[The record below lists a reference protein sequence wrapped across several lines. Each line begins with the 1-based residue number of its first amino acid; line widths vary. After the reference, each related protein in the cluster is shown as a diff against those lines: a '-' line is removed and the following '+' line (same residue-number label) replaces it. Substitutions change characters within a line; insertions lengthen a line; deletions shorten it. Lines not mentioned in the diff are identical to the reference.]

1 MLMLCAEW
9 VVGCCSCPRG
19 LQELQHAPADYTLP
33 VSPEAT
39 AGPWPGHLLSPRTG
53 EGHCSLPVPQPLC
66 GPQLQAMTL
75 CIAVCVH

>member
-39 AGPWPGHLLSPRTG
+39 AGPWPGHLLSPRKGRVTAVFLC
-53 EGHCSLPVPQPLC
+53 HSPCAVPSSKL
-66 GPQLQAMTL
+66 
-75 CIAVCVH
+75 